1 MDYPTLPKVQEAF
14 GTRIHFDNTLLTLP
28 VYELESNETKDVAQW
43 LQGIAIANELFLD
56 ISQEVV
62 VLKGKDFAR
71 HSTILQGKLSETF
84 ISSAQ
89 NMEWDIF
96 DIGGAYVIEY
106 PVAHSD
112 LITTINSVPRDPYTF
127 NINITLI
134 EEDTEH
140 TKGIVLDN
148 LVSFATQQFDVL
160 RFKKPLTSIR
170 FPVVGLQKEQAEYL
184 QDNTINLSLTCIA
197 GKEVVQR
204 IDKQTSVL
212 TTSRDALGQVTNQ
225 SVTNFISSRLFT
237 PSTTYE

>member
-1 MDYPTLPKVQEAF
+1 MKYLVLFIFP
-14 GTRIHFDNTLLTLP
+14 LLLFADF
-28 VYELESNETKDVAQW
+28 SASDQGRQIIA
-43 LQGIAIANELFLD
+43 LQDKPARGLLD
-56 ISQEVV
+56 
-62 VLKGKDFAR
+62 
-71 HSTILQGKLSETF
+71 H
-84 ISSAQ
+84 
-89 NMEWDIF
+89 
-96 DIGGAYVIEY
+96 
-106 PVAHSD
+106 
-112 LITTINSVPRDPYTF
+112 
-127 NINITLI
+127 
-134 EEDTEH
+134 
-140 TKGIVLDN
+140 